1 MAYWIVYQGTS
12 WRRARAGGYLWAP
25 KRGKKNQSQVYW
37 SNMERV
43 KPGDLIFA
51 GADNAIRA
59 LAEVASPAYAAERPD
74 PRDDQF
80 WYGEGWRLNVV
91 YTDLPSPFRYADWVP
106 EIVQE
111 LPVKHSP
118 FREDG
123 SPNQGYLYELPVSV
137 GEYVVERLARLGAD
151 VVASAHAIAPAGSG
165 GETERQI
172 LSSARI
178 GQGKFREDLIKRW
191 DGKCAVSGL
200 SRRELLRASHIKPW
214 SASNNVERLDPNN
227 GLLLSAAYDAAFD
240 AYLISFA
247 DNGSL
252 VLADDFTVDEA
263 KAAGIDPRSRIK
275 VEHQDCYSFLEAH
288 RSLLAARVKRSAKQQ
303 SNLSC

>member
-25 KRGKKNQSQVYW
+25 KRGKKDQTQVYW

-43 KPGDLIFA
+43 QPGDLIFA

-59 LAEVASPAYAAERPD
+59 LAEVPSPAYAAERPD
-74 PRDDQF
+74 PKDDQF
-80 WYGEGWRLNVV
+80 WYGEGWRLDVV
-91 YTDLPSPFRYADWVP
+91 YTDLPEPFRYADWVP
-106 EIVQE
+106 DIVQE
-111 LPVKHSP
+111 LPAKHSP

-123 SPNQGYLYELPVSV
+123 APNQGYLYELPVSV
-137 GEYVVERLARLGAD
+137 GEYVIERLASLGTD
-151 VVASAHAIAPAGSG
+151 VVASAHAIAPAGTG

-178 GQGKFREDLIKRW
+178 GQGKFRDDLIKRW
-191 DGKCAVSGL
+191 DGKCAVSGVT
-200 SRRELLRASHIKPW
+200 RRELLRASHIKPW

-247 DNGSL
+247 DDGSI
-252 VLADDFTVDEA
+252 VLASDFTAAEAGAAGLDLSVQLALGPGHSASYLATHRDLMSARVERA
-263 KAAGIDPRSRIK
+263 KAPS
-275 VEHQDCYSFLEAH
+275 S
-288 RSLLAARVKRSAKQQ
+288 S
-303 SNLSC
+303 

>member
-25 KRGKKNQSQVYW
+25 KRGKKNQTQVYW

-43 KPGDLIFA
+43 QPGDLIFA

-59 LAEVASPAYAAERPD
+59 LAEVPSPAYTAERPD

-80 WYGEGWRLNVV
+80 WYGEGWRLDVV
-91 YTDLPSPFRYADWVP
+91 YTDLPAPFRYADWVP
-106 EIVQE
+106 NIVQE
-111 LPVKHSP
+111 LPARHSP

-123 SPNQGYLYELPVSV
+123 SPNQGYLYELPLSV
-137 GEYVVERLARLGAD
+137 GEYVVEQLAKLGAD
-151 VVASAHAIAPAGSG
+151 VVASAHAVAPAGPG

-178 GQGKFREDLIKRW
+178 GQGKFRDDLLKRW
-191 DGKCAVSGL
+191 SGKCAVSGVA
-200 SRRELLRASHIKPW
+200 RAELLRASHIKPW
-214 SASNNVERLDPNN
+214 SASNNVERLDPDN

-247 DNGSL
+247 DDGTL
-252 VLADDFTVDEA
+252 LLAEDFAPVEA
-263 KAAGIDPRSRIK
+263 EAAGLNLSAHLDLSLSHSRSYLS
-275 VEHQDCYSFLEAH
+275 DH
-288 RSLLAARVKRSAKQQ
+288 RALMTARVKRAKA
-303 SNLSC
+303 